1 MRTCLCNTRAS
12 SYPDDDGLARN
23 GTEILLNR
31 SRSVHF
37 CSANGQILGVEWQ
50 NDESSSSRIR
60 VSAAA
65 CGPAMWLRATLP
77 GLTGQTDPHGQLT
90 ADEMGILP
98 STYGV
103 PFTGGS
109 SLRGHAIGG
118 ERYVAP
124 FGGGGPGAASA
135 AVATEGGAAWLEAGN
150 TAFRARRRRRRR
162 TTRVAAGAIHG
173 CPVRVRAFYLPIQSN
188 PLVAARRVG
197 GRRVSSSDPSGPP

>member
-150 TAFRARRRRRRR
+150 TAFRARRRRRQGSPPAQFTVIPSASERFICR
-162 TTRVAAGAIHG
+162 SNRIPWSQRGGWAAGA
-173 CPVRVRAFYLPIQSN
+173 CPPPIRPVLP
-188 PLVAARRVG
+188 
-197 GRRVSSSDPSGPP
+197 